1 VPLPAV
7 QVYDQ
12 LAQIAAAGDRP
23 FTLPDQ
29 RPFWQRLLS
38 PQPPPHE
45 QHCWRLLDLAEVRS
59 LYKDAQ
65 KRETLFKQHNK
76 VLRQL
81 EEAAEAAAEREAA
94 KRNKGF
100 GFGFG
105 SSSSTSSST
114 NGGPSG
120 LEGGG
125 GGNGSAA
132 VGSKRSVRSSSLD
145 DFLVVSEVLKPLGET
160 PRDLLE
166 DSYAIITREGR

>member
-1 VPLPAV
+1 MPLPV
-7 QVYDQ
+7 EQVYDQ

-29 RPFWQRLLS
+29 RPFWQRLFS
-38 PQPPPHE
+38 PQQPPHE
-45 QHCWRLLDLAEVRS
+45 QHCWRLLDLSEVRS

-65 KRETLFKQHNK
+65 KRETLFKQHSK

-81 EEAAEAAAEREAA
+81 EGAAEAAAEREAA

-100 GFGFG
+100 GFGS
-105 SSSSTSSST
+105 SSSSTS
-114 NGGPSG
+114 GGPSG
-120 LEGGG
+120 PEGGG
-125 GGNGSAA
+125 GGVSGSG
-132 VGSKRSVRSSSLD
+132 VGGSKRSVRSSSLD